1 MSQQE
6 EIEKMTR
13 VLHVSAEKRKLE
25 LEEFTEVYEDRER
38 LLPIR
43 AAAEALQDALDAG
56 HGRGTQEYD
65 AAVCGVLDALNA
77 YHQPRRG
84 PDSPTRVKLGRL
96 VRETWVK
103 WAEKQTYAKPSWL
116 DPWEQLDEGQKEVDM
131 LIGEAVAQYCFG
143 SWSKMLHVAHAA
155 RSVWKKRCEKPL
167 AGHIGF
173 GSCLFERIRKMGAEL
188 AELYP
193 ELRGLAPKPKDGP
206 PDDVA

>member
-6 EIEKMTR
+6 EIEKMAKM
-13 VLHVSAEKRKLE
+13 LSISAEKRKLE
-25 LEEFTEVYEDRER
+25 REEFAEVYEDRER

-56 HGRGTQEYD
+56 HGRGSIERT
-65 AAVCGVLDALNA
+65 AAVAGVLDALND

-84 PDSPTRVKLGRL
+84 PDSPTREKLGRI

-103 WAEKQTYAKPSWL
+103 WAENQTYAKPSWL
-116 DPWEQLDEGQKEVDM
+116 DPWEQLDDGQKEVDM

-143 SWSKMLHVAHAA
+143 VWSKVL
-155 RSVWKKRCEKPL
+155 RL
-167 AGHIGF
+167 AG
-173 GSCLFERIRKMGAEL
+173 LR
-188 AELYP
+188 P
-193 ELRGLAPKPKDGP
+193 EDDP